1 MEVTVSNNKPFLPAR
16 EGLSSPRL
24 AFPGPVQASVS
35 FNSARRDY
43 PEERPELALE
53 NGTRMLCV
61 FQSCNHNGLFS
72 FKGKYCNHFLAKV
85 KSLHLFKKKKKSFLS
100 CQGMCFFELASS
112 PSCGQSSLPLLTGR
126 ALGS

>member
-43 PEERPELALE
+43 PEERPELAQHGTPELALE

-85 KSLHLFKKKKKSFLS
+85 KSLHLF
-100 CQGMCFFELASS
+100 
-112 PSCGQSSLPLLTGR
+112 
-126 ALGS
+126 